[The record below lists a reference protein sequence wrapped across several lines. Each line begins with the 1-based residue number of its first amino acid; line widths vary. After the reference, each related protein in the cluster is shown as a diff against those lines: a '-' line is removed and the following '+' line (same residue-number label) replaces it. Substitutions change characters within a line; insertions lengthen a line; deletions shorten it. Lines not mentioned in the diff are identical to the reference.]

1 MSIENKE
8 YVSLWVTKETAAE
21 LKKLQSGEN
30 EKLMVEE
37 VAKKLQLNIESELRQ
52 LDDDLA
58 RYKAACVVF
67 KQSLMGVYSS
77 QQEEIEKVIDNMWD
91 IMPKVKSESKKL
103 VVEIEKEISPLK
115 QQLDETAKSVEQ
127 IKTAFNNINFYAAER
142 MVDLVVKINQL
153 DDGSKEIL
161 KFLMNEYQQ
170 GE

>member
-67 KQSLMGVYSS
+67 KQSIMGVYSS

-103 VVEIEKEISPLK
+103 VVEIEKEIFPLK

>member
-1 MSIENKE
+1 
-8 YVSLWVTKETAAE
+8 
-21 LKKLQSGEN
+21 
-30 EKLMVEE
+30 
-37 VAKKLQLNIESELRQ
+37 
-52 LDDDLA
+52 
-58 RYKAACVVF
+58 
-67 KQSLMGVYSS
+67 MGVYSS

>member
-115 QQLDETAKSVEQ
+115 QQLDETAKSVEK
-127 IKTAFNNINFYAAER
+127 IKTEFNNINFYAAER

>member
-8 YVSLWVTKETAAE
+8 YVSLWVTKETANE

-37 VAKKLQLNIESELRQ
+37 VAKKLQLNIECELSQ

-58 RYKAACVVF
+58 RYKAACIVF
-67 KQSLMGVYSS
+67 KQSIMGVYNS
-77 QQEEIEKVIDNMWD
+77 QQEEIEKIINDMWD

-103 VVEIEKEISPLK
+103 VSEIEKEIIPLK
-115 QQLDETAKSVEQ
+115 EQLTETAKSVEL
-127 IKTAFNNINFYAAER
+127 IKKEFNNINFYAAER
-142 MVDLVVKINQL
+142 MVDLVTKVNNL

-161 KFLMNEYQQ
+161 KFLMNEYKQ
-170 GE
+170 ED